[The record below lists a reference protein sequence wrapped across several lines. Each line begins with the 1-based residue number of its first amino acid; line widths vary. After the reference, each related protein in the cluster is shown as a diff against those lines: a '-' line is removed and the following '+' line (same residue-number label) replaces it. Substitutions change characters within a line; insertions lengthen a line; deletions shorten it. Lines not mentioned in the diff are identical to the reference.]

1 MKKLHLVALLG
12 LFAAFCGFVFTSCG
26 DDDEDSD
33 NPLVGTW
40 STSEKESHDDFSMTM
55 TTSITFTSD
64 GKYTLSEEGEHKS
77 QDFTERFG
85 SRESGNYTLNGN
97 TLTLTATKFAYKNQE
112 DGKWIEEANGVGEP
126 WSQEIAIDG
135 KTLYIALWQGTN
147 QVELKRK

>member
-12 LFAAFCGFVFTSCG
+12 LFAAFCGMVFTSCG
-26 DDDEDSD
+26 DDEADPD
-33 NPLVGTW
+33 NPIVGTW
-40 STSEKESHDDFSMTM
+40 STSEKESNGDFSMTM

-85 SRESGNYTLNGN
+85 SRESDNYTLNGN

-112 DGKWIEEANGVGEP
+112 DGKWIEEEHGVGEP

-135 KTLYIALWQGTN
+135 KTLYIALYENGEQIA
-147 QVELKRK
+147 LKKK

>member
-12 LFAAFCGFVFTSCG
+12 LFAAFCGMVFTSCG
-26 DDDEDSD
+26 DDEADPD
-33 NPLVGTW
+33 NPIVGTW
-40 STSEKESHDDFSMTM
+40 STSEKESNADFSMTM

-64 GKYTLSEEGEHKS
+64 GKYSLSEEGEHKS

-97 TLTLTATKFAYKNQE
+97 TLTLTATKFAYKNPE
-112 DGKWIEEANGVGEP
+112 SGKWEEEDSSQGEP

-135 KTLYIALWQGTN
+135 KTLYIALYENGEQIA
-147 QVELKRK
+147 LKKK

>member
-26 DDDEDSD
+26 DDDSDPD

-40 STSEKESHDDFSMTM
+40 QYTESFSEQHYSHSVTF
-55 TTSITFTSD
+55 SITFKSN
-64 GKYTLSEEGEHKS
+64 GEYSLSEEGRHK
-77 QDFTERFG
+77 TENMEENFG
-85 SRESGNYTLNGN
+85 SRESGTYTLVGN
-97 TLTLTATKFAYKNQE
+97 TLTLTAKKFSYKDPEN
-112 DGKWIEEANGVGEP
+112 GKWIDEDSPNFQP